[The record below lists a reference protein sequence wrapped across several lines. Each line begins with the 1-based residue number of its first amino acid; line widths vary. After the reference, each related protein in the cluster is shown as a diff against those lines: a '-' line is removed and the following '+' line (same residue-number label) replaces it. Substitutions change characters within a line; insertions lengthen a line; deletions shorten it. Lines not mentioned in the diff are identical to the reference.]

1 MTKLFSMRE
10 LLARIR
16 AMFGQA
22 EMAEQKPHN
31 EEILFRV
38 SDLEVDVARRRAI
51 ASTAA
56 HFLHNLRRRMPF
68 PIQAIEVDGGSEFE
82 VALEE
87 ECRRQNIKL
96 FAVPP
101 CSPKPNGGVER
112 AHRTHT
118 EESYEVTESS
128 FDIAQLRNELLE
140 RERTYDAVRPHQV
153 LNYLTRLSF
162 WSRGRKKQG
171 K

>member
-1 MTKLFSMRE
+1 
-10 LLARIR
+10 
-16 AMFGQA
+16 
-22 EMAEQKPHN
+22 
-31 EEILFRV
+31 
-38 SDLEVDVARRRAI
+38 
-51 ASTAA
+51 
-56 HFLHNLRRRMPF
+56 MPF

-140 RERTYDAVRPHQV
+140 RERTYDTLRPHQV
-153 LNYLTRLSF
+153 LNYLTPLKF
-162 WSRGRKKQG
+162 LEQWKENQG